1 MFLEIAC
8 FELKSAEIALNSVA
22 DRVEFCAD
30 GHLGGTTPNV
40 EELKY
45 LKSKYQQPIFVMI
58 RPRGGDFCYTNE
70 EFEQMKQSL
79 QEFYNAGADG
89 FVFGILHDNGEIDTE
104 KCKELV
110 ALAKGKP
117 CTFHRAF
124 DHTPNLEKSVEI
136 LVELGFKTILTSGGT
151 NSAMEGKNALK
162 LLVEKYSE
170 SIDILI
176 GGGVRSSNIKELKE
190 ATNGQFFHSSAIISS
205 GEFASEEEIISLKNN
220 LK

>member
-89 FVFGILHDNGEIDTE
+89 FVFGILQDSGEIDIE
-104 KCKELV
+104 KCKELIS
-110 ALAKGKP
+110 LAKGKP

-136 LVELGFKTILTSGGT
+136 LVDLGFKTILTSGRT

-170 SIDILI
+170 NIDILI

-190 ATNGQFFHSSAIISS
+190 ATNGQFFHSSAIVSG
-205 GEFASEEEIISLKNN
+205 GEFANEEEIISLKNN